1 MTEDAGKEMKA
12 RLRADLGSA
21 MKAGRKDEAGVIR
34 ELIAALD
41 NAEAVPAR
49 VEQASLVRH
58 DFHRGSA
65 EAERRV
71 LGSDAVRQLF
81 LDDVEKRKRRRRN
94 STGWAGRTRPASCG
108 PKRNSPVAT
117 WTNHLAIDS

>member
-81 LDDVEKRKRRRRN
+81 LDDVEKREKAAEEFDRLGRPDAAGKLRAEAQFARRY
-94 STGWAGRTRPASCG
+94 
-108 PKRNSPVAT
+108 
-117 WTNHLAIDS
+117 LD